1 MEFVELLML
10 TIAVL
15 LILQAREGKMGVVA
29 DGCRLGGRRFHVRRS
44 RFDRHSRRTQ
54 SVIGEDEEND

>member
-15 LILQAREGKMGVVA
+15 LIIFKPEKEKWAWWLTVAGWAVVA
-29 DGCRLGGRRFHVRRS
+29 FMFRPAFLAYLICNRGG
-44 RFDRHSRRTQ
+44 
-54 SVIGEDEEND
+54 

>member
-15 LILQAREGKMGVVA
+15 LIIFKPEKEKWAWLPAGRSSLSCTSVMFRPA
-29 DGCRLGGRRFHVRRS
+29 FLAYLICNRGG
-44 RFDRHSRRTQ
+44 
-54 SVIGEDEEND
+54 

>member
-15 LILQAREGKMGVVA
+15 LIIFKPEKEKWAWWLTVAGWAVVA
-29 DGCRLGGRRFHVRRS
+29 SCTSVTFRPAFSAYSICNRGG
-44 RFDRHSRRTQ
+44 
-54 SVIGEDEEND
+54 

>member
-15 LILQAREGKMGVVA
+15 LIIFKPEKEKWALCLTVVFFYYVA
-29 DGCRLGGRRFHVRRS
+29 FM
-44 RFDRHSRRTQ
+44 
-54 SVIGEDEEND
+54 